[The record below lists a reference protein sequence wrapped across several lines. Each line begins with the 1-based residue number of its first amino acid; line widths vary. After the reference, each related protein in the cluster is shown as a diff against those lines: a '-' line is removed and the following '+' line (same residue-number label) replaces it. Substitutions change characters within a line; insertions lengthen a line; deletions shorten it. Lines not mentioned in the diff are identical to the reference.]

1 MAAVKDILE
10 GKGSQVLSISKT
22 ATVMDA
28 ALLMNEHKV
37 GALVVIEHKKV
48 IGIFTERDVLQRVV
62 AVGEDPATTHIEQ
75 VMTTKLTYINPNT
88 SLDDTRSIFKTKRIR
103 HLPVIDDSG
112 KLVGVISIGDLNAYD
127 ASSQESTIHFLHEYL
142 YGSSDPGSSHTPPE

>member
-1 MAAVKDILE
+1 MAAIKDILE
-10 GKGSQVLSISKT
+10 GKGSQVLSISRT
-22 ATVMDA
+22 ATVLDA

-37 GALVVIEHKKV
+37 GALVVVERKKV
-48 IGIFTERDVLQRVV
+48 IGIFTERDMLQRVV
-62 AVGEDPATTHIEQ
+62 AVGEAPDTTRIEE
-75 VMTTKLTYINPNT
+75 VMTTKLTCGHPDT

-103 HLPVIDDSG
+103 HLPVIDDHG

-142 YGSSDPGSSHTPPE
+142 YGSSDPGSSHAPPE